1 MDGLKERVQKGI
13 ILGSIS
19 AVNDY
24 FQAEFLSL
32 KIGFSTF
39 LLLRPKRYM
48 PVAVPDHTMCMSAL
62 IASNYQPISHM
73 IMMY

>member
-1 MDGLKERVQKGI
+1 MDGLKERVQNGI

-39 LLLRPKRYM
+39 PLLRPKRYM
-48 PVAVPDHTMCMSAL
+48 PVAVPDHAMCMSAL